1 MTDGRRPRRVA
12 ETIRKY
18 IAEVFGSKLY
28 DPRLA
33 GLMVTRVD
41 IGADLSTARVL
52 VRSLVP
58 LADEA
63 ARLDIE
69 KAANRAASS
78 LRRDLGAHLGLK
90 KTPALSFHYDSDQD
104 AIDRVEAVL
113 GEIQRESTPPTK

>member
-1 MTDGRRPRRVA
+1 VA

-18 IAEVFGSKLY
+18 IAEVFAQKLY

-41 IGADLSTARVL
+41 IGADLSAARVQ
-52 VRSLVP
+52 VRALVP

-63 ARLDIE
+63 ARRDIE
-69 KAANRAASS
+69 KAANRAALS
-78 LRRDLGAHLGLK
+78 LRRELGAHLGLK

-104 AIDRVEAVL
+104 ALDRVEALL
-113 GEIQRESTPPTK
+113 GEIQRDTPPTK

>member
-12 ETIRKY
+12 ETIRKH
-18 IAEVFGSKLY
+18 IAEAFAQKLY

-33 GLMVTRVD
+33 GLTVTRVD
-41 IGADLSTARVL
+41 IGADLSTARVQ

-69 KAANRAASS
+69 KAANRAAAS
-78 LRRDLGAHLGLK
+78 LRRDLGAQLGLK
-90 KTPALSFHYDSDQD
+90 KTPALSFHYDADQD
-104 AIDRVEAVL
+104 ALDRVEALL
-113 GEIQRESTPPTK
+113 GEIQREGAPPSK

>member
-41 IGADLSTARVL
+41 IGADLSNARVQ
-52 VRSLVP
+52 VRALVP
-58 LADEA
+58 LKDEA
-63 ARLDIE
+63 ARRDIE
-69 KAANRAASS
+69 KAANRAATS
-78 LRRDLGAHLGLK
+78 LRRELGAHLGLK

-104 AIDRVEAVL
+104 ALDHVEALL
-113 GEIQRESTPPTK
+113 GEIRDSTPPTK